1 MAMSAISQTL
11 RRRWL
16 YRRHRRSYA
25 FPAFVAV
32 LIVLVSIALIMTAK

>member
-1 MAMSAISQTL
+1 MAMSAVSQGL
-11 RRRWL
+11 RGKWV

-32 LIVLVSIALIMTAK
+32 LIVLVSMALIMTAK